1 MDLYQELEWRSLVHA
16 STEGLP
22 ECLVSDKLTAY
33 AGFDPTA
40 PSLHVGS
47 LMPLLALARLQRAGH
62 TPIAL
67 IGGGTSLIGDPSG
80 KSTERILL
88 TPEQV
93 QINSVEIHNQLSRF
107 LDFGSGNQS
116 AKLLNNADWLGT
128 LDGMEFLREIGKHFT
143 VNSMLAKESVKR
155 RLESED
161 GISFTEFSY
170 LLLQAYDFLV
180 LHDKFNCALQVGGS
194 DQWGNI
200 TAGCDLIRRLR
211 SDKVHGLVFPLIT
224 AASGEK
230 FGKTESGTIW
240 LDAKLTSPFRF
251 FQFFLNTDDV
261 DVIKYLNF
269 FTFLDQSTISD
280 LAKSAEI
287 KPEHREAQRRLAS
300 EVTQLV
306 HGLDQMKRVQR
317 ASEVF
322 FGGDLKKIPADD
334 LLMIFDDVPS
344 SSVSAEALNQGI
356 PLSGLLVSSGLTSS
370 KSEATRL
377 IRSGGI
383 YVNERRVTNEKERLI
398 ASEAI
403 DGFLFVLRK
412 GAKQKHIVKI
422 LSE

>member
-1 MDLYQELEWRSLVHA
+1 MNLYQELEWRSLVHA

-22 ECLVSDKLTAY
+22 ERLASDKLTAY

-40 PSLHVGS
+40 SSLHVGS
-47 LMPLLALARLQRAGH
+47 LMPMIALARFQRAGH

-80 KSTERILL
+80 KSTERTLL
-88 TPEQV
+88 TSEQV
-93 QINSVEIHNQLSRF
+93 QINSVEIRNQLSRF
-107 LDFGSGNQS
+107 LDFESGNQS

-180 LHDKFNCALQVGGS
+180 LHDKFNCTLQVGGS

-211 SDKVHGLVFPLIT
+211 SEKVNGLVFPLIT
-224 AASGEK
+224 IASGEK

-240 LDAKLTSPFRF
+240 LDANLTSPFRF

-269 FTFLDQSTISD
+269 FTFLDQSTISG

-287 KPEHREAQRRLAS
+287 EPERREAQRTLAN

-306 HGLDQMKRVQR
+306 HGLDQMKRAQR

-356 PLSGLLVSSGLTSS
+356 PLSELLVSSGLTSS

-403 DGFLFVLRK
+403 DGLLFVLRK

>member
-1 MDLYQELEWRSLVHA
+1 MSLYQELEQRSLVHA

-22 ECLVSDKLTAY
+22 ERLASDKLTAY

-40 PSLHVGS
+40 SSLHVGS
-47 LMPLLALARLQRAGH
+47 LMPMMALARFQRAGH

-80 KSTERILL
+80 KSTERALL

-93 QINSVEIHNQLSRF
+93 SRF
-107 LDFGSGNQS
+107 LDFGTGNQS

-128 LDGMEFLREIGKHFT
+128 LNGMEFFREIGKHFT

-180 LHDKFNCALQVGGS
+180 LHDKFNCTLQVGGS

-211 SDKVHGLVFPLIT
+211 SEKVHGLVFPLIT
-224 AASGEK
+224 TASGEK
-230 FGKTESGTIW
+230 FGKTEAGTIW
-240 LDAKLTSPFRF
+240 LDANLTSPFRF

-287 KPEHREAQRRLAS
+287 KPEHREAQRTLAS

-306 HGLDQMKRVQR
+306 HGLDQMKRAQR

-356 PLSGLLVSSGLTSS
+356 PLSGLLVSSGVTSS

-383 YVNERRVTNEKERLI
+383 YVNERRVTNEKERLT

-403 DGFLFVLRK
+403 DGSLFVLRK